1 MTAPEVNA
9 LSEEQINDFKCHL
22 DFFEGPLDLLLYLIK
37 KSEIDIQTVR
47 LETITQQYL
56 EHLQLMRSLDM
67 DVAGEFIVTA
77 ATLLHIKSR
86 ALLPG
91 DVADAEEGEEEE
103 DPHQDLLQKLLE
115 YKQFKEASGHLE
127 ELQEKE
133 QTHFDRGVNV
143 LPPDRESKIVTEAGV
158 FDLFKAF
165 QDLLKKIKL
174 KSPREVIADKF
185 TVEEKMRFLRSEIR
199 EKGEIRF
206 SSLINE
212 DSPKDEIICIFLG
225 ILELVK
231 MQEIFI
237 EQQGK
242 VFGEIVLRPRKAPP
256 SSPQEEKG
264 TTLEHTTG
272 PVGT

>member
-1 MTAPEVNA
+1 MISPPDTA
-9 LSEEQINDFKCHL
+9 LSEEQIHDFKCHL

-47 LETITQQYL
+47 LESITQQYL
-56 EHLQLMRSLDM
+56 EHLRLMHSLDM

-86 ALLPG
+86 SLLPG
-91 DVADAEEGEEEE
+91 DMADTEDGEEEE

-127 ELQEKE
+127 VLQEKE

-143 LPPDRESKIVTEAGV
+143 LPPDRESKVVTDAGV

-185 TVEEKMRFLRSEIR
+185 TVEEKIDFLRSEILK
-199 EKGEIRF
+199 KGEVIF
-206 SSLINE
+206 SSLIHE
-212 DSPKDEIICIFLG
+212 DSPKDEIICTFMG
-225 ILELVK
+225 ILELVR
-231 MQEIFI
+231 MQEITI

-242 VFGEIVLRPRKAPP
+242 VFGEIILRKRIFPVP
-256 SSPQEEKG
+256 PQEEKG
-264 TTLEHTTG
+264 TT
-272 PVGT
+272 P